1 MGLVETEAIVLR
13 TYNLAEADKIVVCLT
28 RGTGLI
34 RAVARGAR
42 RLKSR
47 FGAGLEPLTVIAL
60 SYYEKEGRELVS
72 LRQAEILRS
81 YFDLSRDV
89 ETVIAFAYMSELVI
103 EFAPPHEPNERL
115 FRMVNACIE
124 AAARTTP
131 GEIQAIV
138 RYFEV
143 WILKLAGFLPDLRSC
158 VDCGRRFGEEEDTFL
173 DAESKLRCYD
183 CSNGLGIA
191 LSREA
196 HAQLRAT
203 QRLSPSD
210 FTGTARRSTPSAQ
223 REMAQVTRQLI
234 GRVLERQPRGLMAHG
249 ERSKPL

>member
-1 MGLVETEAIVLR
+1 MGLVDTEAIVLR

-28 RGTGLI
+28 RGTGLV

-47 FGAGLEPLTVIAL
+47 FGAGLEPLTLIAL

-89 ETVIAFAYMSELVI
+89 ETVVAFAYMSELVI

-124 AAARTTP
+124 AARTTP
-131 GEIQAIV
+131 CEIDAIV

-158 VDCGRRFGEEEDTFL
+158 VDCGRRFGEEEGIFL
-173 DAESKLRCYD
+173 DAESKLRCHT
-183 CSNGLGIA
+183 CGHGLGVA

-196 HAQLRAT
+196 YAQLRAT
-203 QRLSPSD
+203 QRLSPSA
-210 FTGTARRSTPSAQ
+210 FTAIAGRSTPSAQ
-223 REMAQVTRQLI
+223 REMAEMTRHLI
-234 GRVLERQPRGLMAHG
+234 ERVLERPPRGSMTHRNRAKG
-249 ERSKPL
+249 A

>member
-1 MGLVETEAIVLR
+1 MGLVDTEAIVLR

-28 RGTGLI
+28 RGTGLV

-47 FGAGLEPLTVIAL
+47 FGAGLEPLTLVAL

-81 YFDLSRDV
+81 YFDLSGNV
-89 ETVIAFAYMSELVI
+89 ETVVAFAYMSELVI

-115 FRMVNACIE
+115 FRMVNACME
-124 AAARTTP
+124 AARTTP
-131 GEIQAIV
+131 EEIDAIV

-158 VDCGRRFGEEEDTFL
+158 IDCGRRFGEGEDTFL
-173 DAESKLRCYD
+173 DAEGKLRCAT

-203 QRLSPSD
+203 QRLSPSA
-210 FTGTARRSTPSAQ
+210 FAGAVGRFTPSAG
-223 REMAQVTRQLI
+223 REVAQMTRQLI
-234 GRVLERQPRGLMAHG
+234 ERVLERPPRGATTHR
-249 ERSKPL
+249 ERAKGA

>member
-1 MGLVETEAIVLR
+1 MGLVETEAIALR

-28 RGTGLI
+28 RSTGLI

-47 FGAGLEPLTVIAL
+47 FGAGLEPFTLIAM

-81 YFDLSRDV
+81 YFDLSSHV
-89 ETVIAFAYMSELVI
+89 EVVAALAYMGELVI

-115 FRMVNACIE
+115 FRMVNACIV
-124 AAARTTP
+124 AAAQTP
-131 GEIQAIV
+131 EEMTAIV

-158 VDCGRRFGEEEDTFL
+158 VDCGRRFGEEEGAFL
-173 DAESKLRCYD
+173 DAESKLRCSG
-183 CSNGLGIA
+183 CGNGLGIA

-196 HAQLRAT
+196 HTQLRAM

-210 FTGTARRSTPSAQ
+210 YTGVARRATTAAQ
-223 REMAQVTRQLI
+223 REMAQVTQQLI
-234 GRVLERQPRGLMAHG
+234 GRVLERPPRGLYWPS
-249 ERSKPL
+249 R